1 MSTEKKDTPA
11 RPNYREAGEEGRRS
25 LNFIESIVEEDLKNN
40 KNNGVVYTRFPP
52 EPNGYLHIGHAKS
65 ICLNFGLAQKY
76 NGKTNLRF
84 DDTNP
89 EKEEVEY
96 VDSIKEDVHW
106 LGFEWEGEARF
117 ASDYFDQLYEWAVK
131 LIKQG
136 DAYVD
141 DQTPEI
147 ISQQRGTPTKPGT
160 QSPYRNR
167 TVEENLDLFSRMKNG
182 EFKSGERVLRA
193 KIDMASPNMHM
204 RDPIMYRILH
214 KEHHRTADTWCI
226 YPMYDFAHGQSDY
239 IEGITHSVCTLEFEV
254 HRPLY
259 DWFLD
264 HLYTEGTIR
273 PRQIE
278 FARLNLSYTIMSKR
292 KLLELVQK
300 EIVSGWDDPRMP
312 TISGLRRR
320 GFTPESIRKFADTIG
335 VAKRDNVIDVA
346 LLEHSLRDD
355 LNKKAPRVM
364 AVLNPL
370 KIVLTNYPEDKE
382 EFLTIDNNPEDESM
396 GTREMPFSREIY
408 IEQDDFM
415 EDAPKKFF
423 RLTPGKE
430 VRLKAAY
437 IIKCEEVIKDSEG
450 NITELRCT
458 YDPDSKSGSGTEASK
473 RKVKGTLHWV
483 SAKTAL
489 PAEVRLYDRLFNDP
503 DPSGHKDKDF
513 KEFIN
518 PESLKILT
526 NCKVEPGLN
535 DARPETKYQFQR
547 LGYFCVDKKDTQP
560 GKLVFNRTV
569 PLKDSWSKKNK

>member
-1 MSTEKKDTPA
+1 MSTENKETEEKK
-11 RPNYREAGEEGRRS
+11 S
-25 LNFIESIVEEDLKNN
+25 LNFIENIIEEDIKNKKNN
-40 KNNGVVYTRFPP
+40 AIVHTRFPP

-65 ICLNFGLAQKY
+65 ICLNFGLAQSY
-76 NGKTNLRF
+76 NGTTNLRF

-96 VDSIKEDVHW
+96 VESIKEDVNW
-106 LGFEWEGEARF
+106 LGFQWGGEPKF
-117 ASDYFDQLYEWAVK
+117 TSDYFDQLYEWAVK
-131 LIKQG
+131 LINTG
-136 DAYVD
+136 FAYID
-141 DQTPEI
+141 DQSPED
-147 ISQQRGTPTKPGT
+147 ISKQKGTPTQAGT
-160 QSPYRNR
+160 ESPYRNR
-167 TVEENLDLFSRMKNG
+167 SIEENLDLFTRMKNG
-182 EFKSGERVLRA
+182 EFKNGERVLRA

-204 RDPIMYRILH
+204 RDPIIYRILH
-214 KEHHRTADTWCI
+214 KEHHRTGNKWCI

-239 IEGITHSVCTLEFEV
+239 IESITHSVCTLEFEV

-259 DWFLD
+259 DWILN
-264 HLYTEGTIR
+264 HLYTEGDIR
-273 PRQIE
+273 PTQIE

-292 KLLELVQK
+292 KLLELVQNNL
-300 EIVSGWDDPRMP
+300 VSGWDDPRMP

-320 GFTPESIRKFADTIG
+320 GFTSASIRKFADIIG

-355 LNKKAPRVM
+355 LNRTAPRVM

-370 KIVLTNYPEDKE
+370 KLVITNYPENQE
-382 EFLTIDNNPEDESM
+382 EFVSIDNNPEDDTM

-423 RLTPGKE
+423 RLAPDKE

-450 NITELRCT
+450 KITELRCT
-458 YDPDSKSGSGTEASK
+458 YDTDSKSGSGTEASQ

-483 SAKTAL
+483 SAKHAID
-489 PAEVRLYDRLFNDP
+489 AEVRLYDRLFTDEAP
-503 DPSGHKDKDF
+503 DGQKDKDY
-513 KEFIN
+513 KDFIN
-518 PESLKILT
+518 PDSLKVLKA
-526 NCKVEPGLN
+526 CKVEPSLGN
-535 DARPETKYQFQR
+535 AEPESKYQFQR
-547 LGYFCVDKKDTQP
+547 LGYFCVDRKDSNA
-560 GKLVFNRTV
+560 GNLVFNRTV

>member
-1 MSTEKKDTPA
+1 MSIENKETEEKK
-11 RPNYREAGEEGRRS
+11 S
-25 LNFIESIVEEDLKNN
+25 LNFIENIIEEDIKNKKNN
-40 KNNGVVYTRFPP
+40 AIVHTRFPP

-65 ICLNFGLAQKY
+65 ICLNFGLAQSY
-76 NGKTNLRF
+76 NGTTNLRF

-96 VDSIKEDVHW
+96 VESIKEDVNW
-106 LGFEWEGEARF
+106 LGFQWEGEPRF
-117 ASDYFDQLYEWAVK
+117 TSDYFDQLYEWAVK
-131 LIKQG
+131 LINTG
-136 DAYVD
+136 FAYID
-141 DQTPEI
+141 DQSPEE
-147 ISQQRGTPTKPGT
+147 ISKQKGTPTQAGT
-160 QSPYRNR
+160 ESPYRNR
-167 TVEENLDLFSRMKNG
+167 SIEENLDLFTRMKNG
-182 EFKSGERVLRA
+182 EFKNGERVLRA

-204 RDPIMYRILH
+204 RDPIIYRILH
-214 KEHHRTADTWCI
+214 KEHHRTGNKWCI

-239 IEGITHSVCTLEFEV
+239 IESITHSVCTLEFEV

-259 DWFLD
+259 DWILN
-264 HLYTEGTIR
+264 HLYTEGDIR
-273 PRQIE
+273 PTQIE

-292 KLLELVQK
+292 KLLELVQNNL
-300 EIVSGWDDPRMP
+300 VSGWDDPRMP

-320 GFTPESIRKFADTIG
+320 GFTPASIRKFADIIG

-355 LNKKAPRVM
+355 LNKTAPRVM

-370 KIVLTNYPEDKE
+370 KLVITNYPENQE
-382 EFLTIDNNPEDESM
+382 EFVSIDNNPEDETM

-423 RLTPGKE
+423 RLAPDKE

-450 NITELRCT
+450 KIIELRCT
-458 YDPDSKSGSGTEASK
+458 YDTDSKSGSGTEASQ

-483 SAKTAL
+483 SAKHAID
-489 PAEVRLYDRLFNDP
+489 AEVRLYDRLFTDEAP
-503 DPSGHKDKDF
+503 DGQKDKDY
-513 KEFIN
+513 KDFIN
-518 PESLKILT
+518 SDSLKVLKA
-526 NCKVEPGLN
+526 CKVEPSLGN
-535 DARPETKYQFQR
+535 AEPESKYQFQR
-547 LGYFCVDKKDTQP
+547 LGYFCADRKDSKL
-560 GKLVFNRTV
+560 GNLVFNRTV

>member
-1 MSTEKKDTPA
+1 MSTENKETEEKK
-11 RPNYREAGEEGRRS
+11 S
-25 LNFIESIVEEDLKNN
+25 LNFIESIIEEDIKNK
-40 KNNGVVYTRFPP
+40 KNNGEVYTRFPP

-65 ICLNFGLAQKY
+65 ICLNFGLAQSY

-96 VDSIKEDVHW
+96 VDSIKEDVNW
-106 LGFEWEGEARF
+106 LGFQWKDEPKF
-117 ASDYFDQLYEWAVK
+117 TSDYFDQLYEWAVK
-131 LIKQG
+131 LINTG
-136 DAYVD
+136 FAYVD
-141 DQTPEI
+141 DQSPEE
-147 ISQQRGTPTKPGT
+147 ISKQKGTPTQPGIE
-160 QSPYRNR
+160 SPHRNR
-167 TVEENLDLFSRMKNG
+167 SVEENLDLFTRMKNG
-182 EFKSGERVLRA
+182 EFKNGERILRA

-204 RDPIMYRILH
+204 RDPIIYRILH
-214 KEHHRTADTWCI
+214 KEHHRTGNKWCI

-239 IEGITHSVCTLEFEV
+239 IESITHSVCTLEFEV

-259 DWFLD
+259 DWILN

-273 PRQIE
+273 PTQIE

-292 KLLELVQK
+292 KLLELVQD
-300 EIVSGWDDPRMP
+300 ELVTGWDDPRMP

-320 GFTPESIRKFADTIG
+320 GFTAASIRKFAETIG

-346 LLEHSLRDD
+346 VLEHSLRDD
-355 LNKKAPRVM
+355 LNKTAARVM

-370 KIVLTNYPEDKE
+370 KLVITNYPEDKE
-382 EFLTIDNNPEDESM
+382 EFLSIENNPEDETM

-408 IEQDDFM
+408 IERDDFM

-423 RLTPGKE
+423 RLAPDKE

-458 YDPDSKSGSGTEASK
+458 YDPDTKSGSGTEASK

-483 SAKTAL
+483 SAKYAID
-489 PAEVRLYDRLFNDP
+489 AEVRVYDRLFTDEAP
-503 DPSGHKDKDF
+503 DGHKDKDY
-513 KEFIN
+513 KDFIN
-518 PESLKILT
+518 PDSLKVLK
-526 NCKVEPGLN
+526 NCKVEPSLK
-535 DARPETKYQFQR
+535 DVEPESKFQFQR
-547 LGYFCVDKKDTQP
+547 LGYFCVDRKDSKA
-560 GKLVFNRTV
+560 GNLVFNRTV

>member
-1 MSTEKKDTPA
+1 MTENNETDGKK
-11 RPNYREAGEEGRRS
+11 S
-25 LNFIESIVEEDLKNN
+25 LNFIESIIEEDLKNN
-40 KNNGVVYTRFPP
+40 KNNSVVCTRFPP

-65 ICLNFGLAQKY
+65 ICLNFGLAQSY

-96 VDSIKEDVHW
+96 VESIKEDVNW
-106 LGFEWEGEARF
+106 LGFNWEGEARF
-117 ASDYFDQLYEWAVK
+117 TSDYFDQLYEWALK
-131 LIKQG
+131 LINTG
-136 DAYVD
+136 FAYVD
-141 DQTPEI
+141 DQSSEEI
-147 ISQQRGTPTKPGT
+147 SKQKGTPTQPGIE
-160 QSPYRNR
+160 SPYRNR
-167 TVEENLDLFSRMKNG
+167 SIEENLDLFTRMKNG
-182 EFKSGERVLRA
+182 EFKNGESVLRA
-193 KIDMASPNMHM
+193 KIGMDSPNMHM
-204 RDPIMYRILH
+204 RDPIIYRILH
-214 KEHHRTADTWCI
+214 KEHHRTGNKWCI

-239 IEGITHSVCTLEFEV
+239 IESITHSVCTLEFEV

-259 DWFLD
+259 DWLLN
-264 HLYTEGTIR
+264 HLYTEDTIR

-300 EIVSGWDDPRMP
+300 NLVSGWDDPRMP
-312 TISGLRRR
+312 TITGLRRR
-320 GFTPESIRKFADTIG
+320 GFTPASIRKFADTIG

-355 LNKKAPRVM
+355 LNKTTSRVM
-364 AVLNPL
+364 AVLNPI
-370 KIVLTNYPEDKE
+370 KIVITNYPENKE
-382 EFLTIDNNPEDESM
+382 EWVKIENNPEDESK

-408 IEQDDFM
+408 IERDDFM

-423 RLTPGKE
+423 RLAPDKE

-437 IIKCEEVIKDSEG
+437 IIKCEEVIKDANE

-458 YDPDSKSGSGTEASK
+458 YDPESRSGSGTDASK

-483 SAKTAL
+483 SAKHAID
-489 PAEVRLYDRLFNDP
+489 AEVRLYDRLFIDEDP
-503 DPSGHKDKDF
+503 AGHKDKDF

-518 PESLKILT
+518 PESLQVLN
-526 NCKVEPGLN
+526 NCKLEPSLK
-535 DARPETKYQFQR
+535 DAKPESKFQFQR
-547 LGYFCVDKKDTQP
+547 LGYFCVDRRDSNSEN
-560 GKLVFNRTV
+560 LVFNRTV